1 MPCFLRAAVL
11 FALCA
16 SPAAAA
22 VIRTPE
28 CQRDLAVAD
37 QLIGGIRQ
45 RETRLN
51 AAIGRNDTTAACG
64 FLRENARDM
73 AGARERMYRCMTGF
87 EQRENIGQIDA
98 SLGDIRAVLAARCK

>member
-1 MPCFLRAAVL
+1 MGLARP
-11 FALCA
+11 
-16 SPAAAA
+16 AA

-28 CQRDLAVAD
+28 CQRDLTAAN
-37 QLIGGIRQ
+37 QLLTDVQQ

-51 AAIGRNDTTAACG
+51 AAVGRKDTAGVCG

-73 AGARERMYRCMTGF
+73 TGARERMNRCVTGF

-98 SLGDIRAVLAARCK
+98 SLGDIRDVLAARCK